1 MPGTGHTGCN
11 NYLLVVPSE
20 RHGSYRRAADGEF
33 PDVDFLSPVSIETL
47 SPKSLANGLQ
57 MALFF
62 FLPVVLALFL
72 GLMYWHLN
80 ESPALKKLVDE
91 VVNLKSACETQ
102 SPIDRCSEI
111 AHKLDI
117 IWTRWDPTSD
127 EDLNF
132 ECPSVWAGTTPVF
145 FGPMDMQVDDDQ
157 ILVYDMRFASINR
170 HKKNP
175 IVSQTVISIRPPE
188 LELPSFILRRHK
200 RPFGTWRA
208 ANAIKTGTALDN
220 IFETES
226 LTKHRVQALFQ
237 SPLGTEHLI
246 PFLINHEWTVEWT
259 GKTLHVF
266 QFGKLIRPHEIANTA
281 LEVSEFFE
289 LLKSGPTEVDFV
301 MKRFIKKALRK

>member
-62 FLPVVLALFL
+62 FLPVVLAVFL

-117 IWTRWDPTSD
+117 IWTRWDPT
-127 EDLNF
+127 
-132 ECPSVWAGTTPVF
+132 
-145 FGPMDMQVDDDQ
+145 
-157 ILVYDMRFASINR
+157 
-170 HKKNP
+170 
-175 IVSQTVISIRPPE
+175 
-188 LELPSFILRRHK
+188 
-200 RPFGTWRA
+200 
-208 ANAIKTGTALDN
+208 
-220 IFETES
+220 
-226 LTKHRVQALFQ
+226 
-237 SPLGTEHLI
+237 
-246 PFLINHEWTVEWT
+246 
-259 GKTLHVF
+259 
-266 QFGKLIRPHEIANTA
+266 
-281 LEVSEFFE
+281 
-289 LLKSGPTEVDFV
+289 DF
-301 MKRFIKKALRK
+301 